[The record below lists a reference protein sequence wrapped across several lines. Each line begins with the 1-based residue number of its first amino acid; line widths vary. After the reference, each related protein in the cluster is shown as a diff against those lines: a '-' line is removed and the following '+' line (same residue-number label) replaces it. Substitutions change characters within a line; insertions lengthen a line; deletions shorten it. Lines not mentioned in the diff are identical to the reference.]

1 MKDIGKVARGALKP
15 VHEREDGSPR
25 PLEQGISILLGIAWR
40 APRVRVVCRCG
51 NASVL
56 LENDCGICLDYWL
69 VFLAVGPAA
78 WSSPAHLSHSS
89 DI

>member
-1 MKDIGKVARGALKP
+1 MGLKKRYLKHLAKQGFVKDIGKVARGALKP

-25 PLEQGISILLGIAWR
+25 PLEQGISILPGIAWQ

-56 LENDCGICLDYWL
+56 LENDCRN
-69 VFLAVGPAA
+69 
-78 WSSPAHLSHSS
+78 LS
-89 DI
+89 